1 MLRILFRVRLKSD
14 LNSLWISRCAKY
26 SMSFTQNTSSFLR
39 KKSFVVFV
47 LLQQKKIWNLCF
59 FVLIE
64 NRFKSFPSGN
74 LRRKNTQI
82 QKKKRRKWKFPV
94 HLRLLF
100 HHINFHAAKRV
111 EIYFFDSKNECGFYE
126 SLHSRNTIAWT
137 QSYFIFLLLINHVR
151 QPSRQDRHV
160 SDQQEE
166 AYHRHQPR

>member
-74 LRRKNTQI
+74 LRRKSTQI

-94 HLRLLF
+94 HLRPFISSHQFPCGKARRNLF
-100 HHINFHAAKRV
+100 FRLKKTSVVFMNHSTQETRSHEHNRV
-111 EIYFFDSKNECGFYE
+111 SFSFY
-126 SLHSRNTIAWT
+126 W
-137 QSYFIFLLLINHVR
+137 
-151 QPSRQDRHV
+151 
-160 SDQQEE
+160 
-166 AYHRHQPR
+166 

>member
-47 LLQQKKIWNLCF
+47 LLQQRKIWNLWF

-74 LRRKNTQI
+74 LRRKSTQNEN
-82 QKKKRRKWKFPV
+82 KKRRKWKFPV

-111 EIYFFDSKNECGFYE
+111 EIYFFDSKKQVWF
-126 SLHSRNTIAWT
+126 LWITLLKKHDRVNTIV
-137 QSYFIFLLLINHVR
+137 FHF
-151 QPSRQDRHV
+151 PSTYKSRSATKSTR
-160 SDQQEE
+160 
-166 AYHRHQPR
+166 